1 MESNAMYA
9 EHRYAPPKSR
19 TVSLGSALLI
29 NGALIAGL
37 IFAAPNVI
45 PKGPTGGIDI
55 FEPFEPPVPPPDDP
69 KPVPKADPRAAQN
82 PTPQAPDPIIKSE
95 SYNETKTTPVIGDP
109 PLPPMPKAEE
119 GPIFVPEPSLP
130 LPPLLHA
137 EQDSR
142 FARDFQPAYPS
153 TELRAQRDG
162 FVQIKVLIGI
172 DGRVKA
178 AQSLSATSDAFFE
191 ATRRQ
196 ALSKWRFKPATRG
209 GIPEES
215 WKTLSVRFLIK
226 DQ

>member
-19 TVSLGSALLI
+19 TVSLGGALLI

-45 PKGPTGGIDI
+45 PKGPEDGINVIPIRD
-55 FEPFEPPVPPPDDP
+55 PVEPPPIDLP
-69 KPVPKADPRAAQN
+69 KPKPDNRAEN
-82 PTPQAPDPIIKSE
+82 PTPAAPDPFIKSK
-95 SYNETKTTPVIGDP
+95 SDNDTKTTPVIGDP
-109 PLPPMPKAEE
+109 PLPPLPKVDD
-119 GPIFVPEPSLP
+119 GPIFVPEPSPP
-130 LPPLLHA
+130 LPSLLRA

-142 FARDFQPAYPS
+142 FARDFQPAYPAA
-153 TELRAQRDG
+153 ELRAQRDG
-162 FVQIKVLIGI
+162 FVQIKVLIGV

-178 AQSLSATSDAFFE
+178 AQSVSATSDAFFE

-215 WKTLSVRFLIK
+215 WKTLSVRFEIK
-226 DQ
+226 SQ

>member
-19 TVSLGSALLI
+19 TVSMGGALLI

-45 PKGPTGGIDI
+45 SKGPEGGITVIPIWD
-55 FEPFEPPVPPPDDP
+55 PPVPDPVEPP
-69 KPVPKADPRAAQN
+69 KPTPDNRTAQAPRPN
-82 PTPQAPDPIIKSE
+82 APDPYVKTVSE
-95 SYNETKTTPVIGDP
+95 NVTATTPDITEPVPGLAPVRDV
-109 PLPPMPKAEE
+109 
-119 GPIFVPEPSLP
+119 GPIFVPEPPPP
-130 LPPLLHA
+130 LPPLLRA
-137 EQDSR
+137 ERDSR
-142 FARDFQPAYPS
+142 FDRDFQPAYPS
-153 TELRAQRDG
+153 AELRAQRDG
-162 FVQIKVLIGI
+162 LVQIKVLIGI

-178 AQSLSATSDAFFE
+178 AQSVNATSDAFFE

-209 GIPEES
+209 GVPEES

>member
-1 MESNAMYA
+1 MYA

-19 TVSLGSALLI
+19 TVSLGGAFLI

-37 IFAAPNVI
+37 IYSAPNIVPGLKQPDI
-45 PKGPTGGIDI
+45 KIIDV
-55 FEPFEPPVPPPDDP
+55 FDPPVPPPDQP
-69 KPVPKADPRAAQN
+69 KPQPKPDERAAQN
-82 PTPQAPDPIIKSE
+82 PTPQAPDPLIKTESE
-95 SYNETKTTPVIGDP
+95 NTTRTTKEIGDP
-109 PLPPMPKAEE
+109 PLPPMPRAEE
-119 GPIFVPEPSLP
+119 GPTFVPEPPQP
-130 LPPLLHA
+130 LPPLLRA
-137 EQDSR
+137 EQDPR

-162 FVQIKVLIGI
+162 FVQIKVLIGV

-178 AQSLSATSDAFFE
+178 AQSVSATSDAFFE

-215 WKTLSVRFLIK
+215 WKTLSVRFEIK
-226 DQ
+226 SQ

>member
-1 MESNAMYA
+1 MYA

-19 TVSLGSALLI
+19 TVSLGGALLI

-45 PKGPTGGIDI
+45 KQGPEGGI
-55 FEPFEPPVPPPDDP
+55 PVIPVWDAPIPDPIEQP
-69 KPVPKADPRAAQN
+69 KPKPDNRAAQN
-82 PTPQAPDPIIKSE
+82 PTPQAPDPFIKSE
-95 SYNETKTTPVIGDP
+95 SENTTKTTTDIGDP
-109 PLPPMPKAEE
+109 PPRPMAKAEE
-119 GPIFVPEPSLP
+119 GPIFVPEPSPP
-130 LPPLLHA
+130 LPPLLRA

-178 AQSLSATSDAFFE
+178 AQSVSATSDAFFE

>member
-19 TVSLGSALLI
+19 TVSLGGAFLI

-37 IFAAPNVI
+37 IYSAPNIVPGLKQPDI
-45 PKGPTGGIDI
+45 KIIDI
-55 FEPFEPPVPPPDDP
+55 LDPPVPPPDQP
-69 KPVPKADPRAAQN
+69 KPQPRPDNRAAQN
-82 PTPQAPDPIIKSE
+82 PTPQAPDPFIKSE
-95 SYNETKTTPVIGDP
+95 SENTTKTTTDIGDP
-109 PLPPMPKAEE
+109 PLRPMPKAEE
-119 GPIFVPEPSLP
+119 GPIFVPEPSPP
-130 LPPLLHA
+130 LPPLLRA
-137 EQDSR
+137 EPDSR
-142 FARDFQPAYPS
+142 FARDFQPAYPAA
-153 TELRAQRDG
+153 ELRAQRDG

-178 AQSLSATSDAFFE
+178 AQSVSATSDAFFE

-215 WKTLSVRFLIK
+215 WKTLSVRFEIK
-226 DQ
+226 SQ